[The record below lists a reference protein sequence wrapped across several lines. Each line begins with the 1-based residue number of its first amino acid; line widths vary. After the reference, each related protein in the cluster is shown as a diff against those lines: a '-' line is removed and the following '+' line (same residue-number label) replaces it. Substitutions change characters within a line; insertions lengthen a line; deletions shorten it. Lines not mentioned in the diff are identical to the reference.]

1 MSTFVDNDPPLK
13 QNNVSNQQQQQGYF
27 YYKLGE
33 DILHKVSDSASV
45 KSLASLLSFIPF
57 FSVLMPRE
65 SSSFSHQFYR
75 SGFSIS
81 ARFQSFI
88 IMLQAMLN
96 SSPVSIINKQ
106 TFTTIGKDVG
116 ASYVDF

>member
-13 QNNVSNQQQQQGYF
+13 QNNVSNQQQRQGYF

-57 FSVLMPRE
+57 FSSVLMPRE
-65 SSSFSHQFYR
+65 SRSFSHQFYR
-75 SGFSIS
+75 SGCSIS
-81 ARFQSFI
+81 AIPSRLPNNI
-88 IMLQAMLN
+88 
-96 SSPVSIINKQ
+96 
-106 TFTTIGKDVG
+106 
-116 ASYVDF
+116 

>member
-13 QNNVSNQQQQQGYF
+13 QNNVSNQQQRQGYF

-57 FSVLMPRE
+57 FSSVLMPRE

-75 SGFSIS
+75 SGCSIS
-81 ARFQSFI
+81 AIPSRLPNNI
-88 IMLQAMLN
+88 
-96 SSPVSIINKQ
+96 
-106 TFTTIGKDVG
+106 
-116 ASYVDF
+116 

>member
-1 MSTFVDNDPPLK
+1 MSTFVDNDLPLK
-13 QNNVSNQQQQQGYF
+13 QNNVSNQQQQQQQGYF

-45 KSLASLLSFIPF
+45 KSLASLPSFIPF

-75 SGFSIS
+75 SGCSIS
-81 ARFQSFI
+81 AIPSRLPNVI
-88 IMLQAMLN
+88 
-96 SSPVSIINKQ
+96 
-106 TFTTIGKDVG
+106 
-116 ASYVDF
+116 

>member
-33 DILHKVSDSASV
+33 DILHKVSASAYV

-57 FSVLMPRE
+57 FSSVLMLRE

-81 ARFQSFI
+81 AIPSRLPNVI
-88 IMLQAMLN
+88 
-96 SSPVSIINKQ
+96 
-106 TFTTIGKDVG
+106 
-116 ASYVDF
+116 

>member
-33 DILHKVSDSASV
+33 DILHKVSDSTSV

-57 FSVLMPRE
+57 FSGVLMPRE

-75 SGFSIS
+75 SGCSIS
-81 ARFQSFI
+81 AIPSRLPNGI
-88 IMLQAMLN
+88 
-96 SSPVSIINKQ
+96 
-106 TFTTIGKDVG
+106 
-116 ASYVDF
+116 